1 MRGLKRKQI
10 LQFLAILTII
20 IASVVLLFLPN
31 LIEDRYP
38 YSYPRVSEGKE
49 NVESLN
55 RELSSNESIIEN
67 TIIELKETEVKEE
80 EAVEKEF
87 NVRKGIIE
95 EDFELHMPS
104 ILIKLEQKAIDNN
117 LDLVIDYN
125 SMTTTESSGF
135 SDYLR
140 EERSQGFDESERRN
154 ELFNPNEHFDE
165 DDLSD
170 EDEFSGGQVFAQ
182 ESEEENGIS
191 ITENVDE
198 NNNDDET
205 ETTEQENPEDDDRQ
219 EEPGDEFD
227 THKFTTPAIEG
238 INVTTIPLGISGS
251 FYNVRNYIRF
261 LDEVGMIEPSSVII
275 TSEGRNVSAS
285 IVINIFH
292 GEVN

>member
-1 MRGLKRKQI
+1 MRGLRSKQI

-20 IASVVLLFLPN
+20 IVSVVLLFLPN

-38 YSYPRVSEGKE
+38 YSYPRVNEGKE

-55 RELSSNESIIEN
+55 RELSSNESMIEN
-67 TIIELKETEVKEE
+67 NIIILAETEVKDKEV
-80 EAVEKEF
+80 AEKEF
-87 NVRKGIIE
+87 NVRKGIVE
-95 EDFELHMPS
+95 EDFELHIPS

-125 SMTTTESSGF
+125 SMTTDTDSGSSEYLTEEH
-135 SDYLR
+135 Y
-140 EERSQGFDESERRN
+140 QAFDESER
-154 ELFNPNEHFDE
+154 ENPNEHFDE
-165 DDLSD
+165 EDFSD
-170 EDEFSGGQVFAQ
+170 EGNFSGGQVFAQ
-182 ESEEENGIS
+182 ELEEENGIS
-191 ITENVDE
+191 ITENIDKYE
-198 NNNDDET
+198 FDKYNNDDET
-205 ETTEQENPEDDDRQ
+205 TKQESSEHNDKQENPD
-219 EEPGDEFD
+219 GEFD
-227 THKFTTPAIEG
+227 RHKQTLPAIEG
-238 INVTTIPLGISGS
+238 INVTTIPLSVSGS

>member
-1 MRGLKRKQI
+1 MRGLRSKQI

-31 LIEDRYP
+31 LIQDRYP

-55 RELSSNESIIEN
+55 RELISNESIIEN
-67 TIIELKETEVKEE
+67 TIIDLEETEVIEKEV
-80 EAVEKEF
+80 AEKEF

-95 EDFELHMPS
+95 EDFELHIPS
-104 ILIKLEQKAIDNN
+104 ILIKLEQEAIENN

-125 SMTTTESSGF
+125 SMTTSGDSGY
-135 SDYLR
+135 SDYLT
-140 EERSQGFDESERRN
+140 EEEYQGFDESERG
-154 ELFNPNEHFDE
+154 NPNEHFDE

-170 EDEFSGGQVFAQ
+170 EDGFSGGQVFAQ
-182 ESEEENGIS
+182 ESEEQDGIS

-205 ETTEQENPEDDDRQ
+205 TEQENSESNDRQ
-219 EEPGDEFD
+219 ENPDDEFD
-227 THKFTTPAIEG
+227 RHKYTIPAIEG

>member
-1 MRGLKRKQI
+1 MRGLRSKQI

-31 LIEDRYP
+31 LIQDRYP
-38 YSYPRVSEGKE
+38 YSYPRVNEGKE

-67 TIIELKETEVKEE
+67 TIINLEEIEVKEKE
-80 EAVEKEF
+80 VAEKEF

-95 EDFELHMPS
+95 EDFELHIPS
-104 ILIKLEQKAIDNN
+104 ILIKLEQKAIENN

-125 SMTTTESSGF
+125 SMTTSGA
-135 SDYLR
+135 SGYYDYLT
-140 EERSQGFDESERRN
+140 EEEYQGFDESERG
-154 ELFNPNEHFDE
+154 NPNEHFDE
-165 DDLSD
+165 DGLSD
-170 EDEFSGGQVFAQ
+170 EDNFSGGQVFAQ
-182 ESEEENGIS
+182 ETEEQDGIS

-205 ETTEQENPEDDDRQ
+205 TEQENSESNDRQ
-219 EEPGDEFD
+219 ENPDDEFD
-227 THKFTTPAIEG
+227 RHKYTIPAIEG

>member
-1 MRGLKRKQI
+1 MRGLRSKQI

-20 IASVVLLFLPN
+20 IVSVVLLFLPN

-38 YSYPRVSEGKE
+38 YSYPRVNEGKE

-67 TIIELKETEVKEE
+67 NIITLAETEVEEKEV
-80 EAVEKEF
+80 AEKEF

-95 EDFELHMPS
+95 EDFELHIPS
-104 ILIKLEQKAIDNN
+104 ILIKLEQKAIENN

-125 SMTTTESSGF
+125 SMTTSGASGY
-135 SDYLR
+135 SDYLT
-140 EERSQGFDESERRN
+140 EEEYQGFDESERGN
-154 ELFNPNEHFDE
+154 LNEHFDE

-170 EDEFSGGQVFAQ
+170 EDNFSGGQVFAQ
-182 ESEEENGIS
+182 ETEEQDGIS

-205 ETTEQENPEDDDRQ
+205 IEQENSESNDRQ
-219 EEPGDEFD
+219 ENPDDEFER
-227 THKFTTPAIEG
+227 HKYTIPAIEG

-261 LDEVGMIEPSSVII
+261 LDEVGMIDYTLS
-275 TSEGRNVSAS
+275 
-285 IVINIFH
+285 F
-292 GEVN
+292 

>member
-1 MRGLKRKQI
+1 MRGLRSKQI

-20 IASVVLLFLPN
+20 IVSVVLLFLPN

-38 YSYPRVSEGKE
+38 YSYPRVNEGKE

-67 TIIELKETEVKEE
+67 NIITLAETEVEEKEV
-80 EAVEKEF
+80 AEKEF

-95 EDFELHMPS
+95 EDFELHIPS
-104 ILIKLEQKAIDNN
+104 ILIKLEQKAIENN

-125 SMTTTESSGF
+125 SMTTSGASGY
-135 SDYLR
+135 SDYLT
-140 EERSQGFDESERRN
+140 EEEYQGFDESERGN
-154 ELFNPNEHFDE
+154 LNEHFDE

-170 EDEFSGGQVFAQ
+170 EDNFSGGQVFAQ
-182 ESEEENGIS
+182 ETEEQDGIS

-205 ETTEQENPEDDDRQ
+205 IEQENSESNDRQ
-219 EEPGDEFD
+219 ENPDDEFER
-227 THKFTTPAIEG
+227 HKYTIPAIEG

>member
-1 MRGLKRKQI
+1 MRGLRSKQI

-20 IASVVLLFLPN
+20 IVSVVLLFLPN

-38 YSYPRVSEGKE
+38 YSYPRVNEGKE

-67 TIIELKETEVKEE
+67 NIITLAETEVEEKEV
-80 EAVEKEF
+80 AEKEF

-95 EDFELHMPS
+95 EDFELHIPS
-104 ILIKLEQKAIDNN
+104 ILIKLEQKAIENN

-125 SMTTTESSGF
+125 SMTTSGASGY
-135 SDYLR
+135 SDYLT
-140 EERSQGFDESERRN
+140 EEEYQGFDESERGN
-154 ELFNPNEHFDE
+154 LNEHFDE

-170 EDEFSGGQVFAQ
+170 EDNFSGGQVFAQ
-182 ESEEENGIS
+182 ETEEQDGIS

-205 ETTEQENPEDDDRQ
+205 IEQENSESNDRQ
-219 EEPGDEFD
+219 ENPDDEFER
-227 THKFTTPAIEG
+227 HKYTIPAIEG
-238 INVTTIPLGISGS
+238 IDVTTIPLGISGS

>member
-1 MRGLKRKQI
+1 MRGLRSKQI

-20 IASVVLLFLPN
+20 IVSVVLLFLPN

-38 YSYPRVSEGKE
+38 YSYPRVNEGKE

-67 TIIELKETEVKEE
+67 NIITLAETEVEEKEV
-80 EAVEKEF
+80 AEKEF

-95 EDFELHMPS
+95 EDFELHIPS
-104 ILIKLEQKAIDNN
+104 ILIKLEQKAIENN

-125 SMTTTESSGF
+125 SMTTSGASGY
-135 SDYLR
+135 SDYLT
-140 EERSQGFDESERRN
+140 EEEYQGFDESERGN
-154 ELFNPNEHFDE
+154 LNEHFDE
-165 DDLSD
+165 DNLSD
-170 EDEFSGGQVFAQ
+170 EDNFSGGQVFAQ
-182 ESEEENGIS
+182 ETEEQDGIS

-205 ETTEQENPEDDDRQ
+205 IEQENSESNDRQ
-219 EEPGDEFD
+219 ENPDDEFD
-227 THKFTTPAIEG
+227 RHKYTIPAIEG